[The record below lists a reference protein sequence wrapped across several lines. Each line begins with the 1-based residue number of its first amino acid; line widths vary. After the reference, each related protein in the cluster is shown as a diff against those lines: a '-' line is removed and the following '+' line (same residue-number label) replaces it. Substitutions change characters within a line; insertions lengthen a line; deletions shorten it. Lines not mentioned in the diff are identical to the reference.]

1 MYTVDKVYVAV
12 LLFLVYTVVY
22 IVLYYSC
29 TSTLRGVPTTV
40 VGTKFIEPHRD
51 RATVCTPA
59 VLRGLVAVVQLY

>member
-1 MYTVDKVYVAV
+1 MYCTTAVY
-12 LLFLVYTVVY
+12 
-22 IVLYYSC
+22 

-59 VLRGLVAVVQLY
+59 VLNLLVVAVVQLY

>member
-1 MYTVDKVYVAV
+1 MYCTTAVY
-12 LLFLVYTVVY
+12 
-22 IVLYYSC
+22 